1 MTALSANYARNG
13 KDHKMPNYPVAADKV
28 IYQGALVMI
37 NAGGFLQPCIDEAGG
52 VFAGISRSS
61 VDSTGE
67 SNGDSRCDVEARD
80 AFEVACTGMAAGDV
94 GKVVYALDDN
104 TVGLTQAGNEVAV
117 GKIIEVI
124 SATKVLVLPNVHQTK

>member
-13 KDHKMPNYPVAADKV
+13 KDHKMPNYPVKADAV

-37 NAGGFLQPCIDEAGG
+37 DSTGFLKPCAVEAGA

-61 VDSTGE
+61 VDATGE

-80 AFEVACTGMAAGDV
+80 AFEVSCAGMTDADL
-94 GKVVYALDDN
+94 GKKVYASDDN
-104 TVGLTQAGNEVAV
+104 TVTLTQATDEPEV
-117 GKIIEVI
+117 GRIIEVI
-124 SATKVLVLPNVHQTK
+124 SATKVMVLPNVHLTK